1 MSNYDAVGLYP
12 HNIKIYEKIKKAR
25 KAEQRIY
32 SIIQATGTGKTYNA
46 LQLSYDEKQKNI
58 IMIVPNLSIKE
69 HIENTIEKNKNLS
82 SLFLWSK
89 RKSRRRKFYFRRTL
103 NLTKCRKI

>member
-1 MSNYDAVGLYP
+1 MSDYDVIGLYP
-12 HNIKIYEKIKKAR
+12 HNINTYEKIKKAR
-25 KAEQRIY
+25 KNQRIY

-69 HIENTIEKNKNLS
+69 HIENTIKENKKLDRERD
-82 SLFLWSK
+82 L
-89 RKSRRRKFYFRRTL
+89 
-103 NLTKCRKI
+103 